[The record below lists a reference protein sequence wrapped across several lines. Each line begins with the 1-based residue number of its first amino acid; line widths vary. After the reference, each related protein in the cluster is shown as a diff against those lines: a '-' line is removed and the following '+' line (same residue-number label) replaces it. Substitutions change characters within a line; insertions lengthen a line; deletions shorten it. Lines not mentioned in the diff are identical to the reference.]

1 MFMMGKKIMVIL
13 VLFCLL
19 LTGCGVK
26 STVYKADQKEK
37 ILQEVAKAQLP
48 EQEVQLLMQALMAE
62 AFGARKLDGKTI
74 GDIIDE
80 QKKINEEKQKKEEEE
95 KIKAEK
101 LAQELAGYLTVS
113 VENKVNVPRDTSK
126 WIFNDSVK
134 IDLLVA
140 NNSKKDISGFKGE
153 VTYKDLF
160 GDTILT
166 SNYKNDAGIK
176 SGEAKRIPLVI
187 ELNEFMPE
195 HKKFFNTDLSK
206 MKVIWNTKQIVF
218 SDGQMLGNTK

>member
-1 MFMMGKKIMVIL
+1 MMGKKIMVIL

-80 QKKINEEKQKKEEEE
+80 QKKINEEKQKKEEE
-95 KIKAEK
+95 
-101 LAQELAGYLTVS
+101 
-113 VENKVNVPRDTSK
+113 
-126 WIFNDSVK
+126 
-134 IDLLVA
+134 
-140 NNSKKDISGFKGE
+140 
-153 VTYKDLF
+153 
-160 GDTILT
+160 
-166 SNYKNDAGIK
+166 
-176 SGEAKRIPLVI
+176 
-187 ELNEFMPE
+187 
-195 HKKFFNTDLSK
+195 
-206 MKVIWNTKQIVF
+206 
-218 SDGQMLGNTK
+218 